1 VALNTQQGS
10 TYMSYQTVNPYTG
23 ELVKTYPYATD
34 QEIDATI
41 EKAHQAFLSWRTT
54 VSGDRAKI
62 LTRAA
67 ELLRADKPA
76 LAEIL
81 TLEMGKITAEAEA
94 EVELSLDPPVECRV
108 WRLLTLAS
116 TRRFG
121 CVCPAADGSAA
132 CPGVPGPGPGA
143 VCLSAWGVVTGFG
156 AGQAA
161 RAGGPQ
167 VSVHRFCQ
175 ACSR

>member
-1 VALNTQQGS
+1 
-10 TYMSYQTVNPYTG
+10 MSYQTVNPYTG

-67 ELLRADKPA
+67 ELLRADKRA

-81 TLEMGKITAEAEA
+81 TLEMGKISAEAEA
-94 EVELSLDPPVECRV
+94 EV
-108 WRLLTLAS
+108 
-116 TRRFG
+116 
-121 CVCPAADGSAA
+121 
-132 CPGVPGPGPGA
+132 
-143 VCLSAWGVVTGFG
+143 
-156 AGQAA
+156 
-161 RAGGPQ
+161 
-167 VSVHRFCQ
+167 
-175 ACSR
+175 